1 MGIRIGI
8 VGAGTT
14 VAIADRHV
22 EGFLAQAGRCTVT
35 AVCSR
40 TLEGCRRLC
49 IRHGLD
55 GVRMTTR
62 LEELLDVVDAVDAVC
77 WTSGL
82 LPSDFMASRRLFTR
96 FLARRLIP
104 RSLASTSVTARTRAP
119 GSSPRRRRKVS
130 M

>member
-40 TLEGCRRLC
+40 TC
-49 IRHGLD
+49 
-55 GVRMTTR
+55 
-62 LEELLDVVDAVDAVC
+62 LLY
-77 WTSGL
+77 TS
-82 LPSDFMASRRLFTR
+82 P
-96 FLARRLIP
+96 
-104 RSLASTSVTARTRAP
+104 
-119 GSSPRRRRKVS
+119 SPRDS
-130 M
+130 

>member
-62 LEELLDVVDAVDAVC
+62 LEELLAALPADDASSLTGAALEAAGGEAFFGV
-77 WTSGL
+77 
-82 LPSDFMASRRLFTR
+82 MRLRWDGWF
-96 FLARRLIP
+96 
-104 RSLASTSVTARTRAP
+104 
-119 GSSPRRRRKVS
+119 RKYPK
-130 M
+130 MPKEA

>member
-55 GVRMTTR
+55 GVSHWFFKR
-62 LEELLDVVDAVDAVC
+62 LMIILV
-77 WTSGL
+77 
-82 LPSDFMASRRLFTR
+82 
-96 FLARRLIP
+96 
-104 RSLASTSVTARTRAP
+104 
-119 GSSPRRRRKVS
+119 
-130 M
+130 